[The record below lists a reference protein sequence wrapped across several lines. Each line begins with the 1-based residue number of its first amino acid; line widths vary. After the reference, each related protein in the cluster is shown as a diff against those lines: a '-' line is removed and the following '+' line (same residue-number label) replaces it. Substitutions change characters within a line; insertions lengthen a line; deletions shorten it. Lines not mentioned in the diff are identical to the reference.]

1 MNLILCLLIL
11 FGSAFVATAQIDTAY
26 DVEINKG
33 RMHLRRSQFDDALK
47 SFKRANDMR
56 EKKCAECLSLMADAY
71 YGLEEYKKVVETADK
86 AIALAGDNK
95 QLLSKVHINKGLALQ
110 AAAEKKDQKDAKDSK
125 DGKDRLRVL
134 LVLLVL

>member
-1 MNLILCLLIL
+1 MTAKPTTFSKPTSFTTFARRVIFLTIGVLCVLVLVGPAPIVTSQDSEPAEAEL
-11 FGSAFVATAQIDTAY
+11 T
-26 DVEINKG
+26 KG
-33 RMHLRRSQFDDALK
+33 RTLIRRSQFEEALK

-95 QLLSKVHINKGLALQ
+95 QLLSKVYINKGLALQ
-110 AAAEKKDQKDAKDSK
+110 AAA
-125 DGKDRLRVL
+125 
-134 LVLLVL
+134 